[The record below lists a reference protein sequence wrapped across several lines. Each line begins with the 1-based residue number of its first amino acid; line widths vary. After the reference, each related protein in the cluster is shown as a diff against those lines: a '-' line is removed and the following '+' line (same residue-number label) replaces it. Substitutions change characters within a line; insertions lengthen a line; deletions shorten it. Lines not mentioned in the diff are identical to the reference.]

1 MVRGIATIDLPKDY
15 ETWLA
20 DVKKRISS
28 AQLKASHAVN
38 LELIQLYWQ
47 MGNDILERQKRQG
60 WGAKVITR
68 LSEDLRAS
76 FPRMKGLS
84 RSNLMYMR
92 AFAKIWTMEEIVQE
106 PLGRL
111 PWYHH
116 IALMTKLSE
125 RNDRIAYARLAV
137 ENGWSHDAMVHH
149 IELGTAKRIGVA
161 QTNFDVTLPPL
172 HSDLA
177 TQCLKD
183 PYKFDF
189 LGLGKEANERD
200 IEDALAKHVTEF
212 LLELGAGFAYVG
224 RQVHLEVGQKDFFID
239 LLFYHV
245 DLHCYVVI
253 ELKTGE
259 FEPEHLGQLSF
270 YVTAVD
276 RLKKT
281 ERDAPTIGLLLCKT
295 KDRIVAEYA
304 LQDHHRPLGIS
315 EYELTR
321 AIPDRLKSS
330 LPTIEEIEREL
341 GND

>member
-1 MVRGIATIDLPKDY
+1 
-15 ETWLA
+15 
-20 DVKKRISS
+20 
-28 AQLKASHAVN
+28 
-38 LELIQLYWQ
+38 
-47 MGNDILERQKRQG
+47 MGNDILERQKSQG
-60 WGAKVITR
+60 WGSKVILR

-92 AFAKIWTMEEIVQE
+92 AFAKTWSMDEIVQA
-106 PLGRL
+106 PLGQL

-116 IALMTKLSE
+116 LALMGKLSTRE
-125 RNDRIAYARLAV
+125 DRIAYARLAV

-149 IELGTAKRIGVA
+149 IELGTAERIGVA
-161 QTNFDVTLPPL
+161 QTNFDVTLPPV

-177 TQCLKD
+177 VQCLKD

-189 LGLGKEANERD
+189 LGLGKEADERE

-212 LLELGAGFAYVG
+212 LLELGTGFAYVG
-224 RQVHLEVGQKDFFID
+224 RQVNLEVGKKDFFVD
-239 LLFYHV
+239 LLFYHT

-259 FEPEHLGQLSF
+259 FQPGHLGQLSF

-281 ERDAPTIGLLLCKT
+281 EHDAPTIGLLLCKT
-295 KDRIVAEYA
+295 KNRIVAEYA
-304 LQDHHRPLGIS
+304 LQGHQLPLGIS

-321 AIPDRLKSS
+321 AVPEKLKSS
-330 LPTIEEIEREL
+330 LPTIEEIERGL
-341 GND
+341 GGD